1 MTTPEQYRQQCA
13 AIARAVAARVAAE
26 HAALE
31 RAAEAALQAGDRG
44 VLALTDL
51 AGAVLSASADE
62 RVPYGQ
68 LWYVPASLDVD
79 ELVRLRRLAGDPTP
93 TRPLQSA
100 PPPVSYL
107 DARRDLSKQPPEQ
120 GD

>member
-1 MTTPEQYRQQCA
+1 VSLEA
-13 AIARAVAARVAAE
+13 AIARAVAGRVAAE

-68 LWYVPASLDVD
+68 LWYVPGSLDVD
-79 ELVRLRRLAGDPTP
+79 ELVRLRRLALRCDACTQRDCSGNPARCAGDPCP
-93 TRPLQSA
+93 CPHPPLEH
-100 PPPVSYL
+100 
-107 DARRDLSKQPPEQ
+107 DA
-120 GD
+120 